1 MDVLGI
7 EQTDKYG
14 QTLSGDGHPHSSV
27 NRQVVWQCR
36 ACANDRAPLFC
47 EKHVKT
53 HRVEARTHLHTHMR
67 ALTHTCTCRSVCK
80 GCVRALQYNYL
91 VSLVEWSRERP
102 AVVEIRGTVAVQIGF
117 LEPSTPFESI
127 GRFRIIQEDMVLERK
142 N

>member
-1 MDVLGI
+1 MPRMRERPRASVLREARENAQSGS
-7 EQTDKYG
+7 TH
-14 QTLSGDGHPHSSV
+14 TLS
-27 NRQVVWQCR
+27 
-36 ACANDRAPLFC
+36 
-47 EKHVKT
+47 
-53 HRVEARTHLHTHMR
+53 HTHAR
-67 ALTHTCTCRSVCK
+67 AHTHTCTCRSVCK